1 MFQKNETCITFFS
14 LYGLILALTDT
25 HKWLILWLKGGDFS
39 SQTTGFRSKKKKK
52 VIKVSFFCTHFSLYV
67 EYCINLYCILV
78 KLLEDYGFSVAMVYR
93 TNVWVAENLTRFST
107 TQTLHKYLIFLYN
120 LYVKKA
126 FHYFFQIRKPTNY
139 CLTILAEPKVPPQS
153 PRNPRKQPPLTSNLS
168 PLTLSAHHHP
178 LPPQAAPQVCTN
190 RTFSKVVEARSYSEH

>member
-1 MFQKNETCITFFS
+1 M
-14 LYGLILALTDT
+14 
-25 HKWLILWLKGGDFS
+25 
-39 SQTTGFRSKKKKK
+39 
-52 VIKVSFFCTHFSLYV
+52 IKVSFFCTHFSLYV

-78 KLLEDYGFSVAMVYR
+78 KLLETYGFSVDMVYR
-93 TNVWVAENLTRFST
+93 TNVWVVENLTRRSSVLLLRLVRFST
-107 TQTLHKYLIFLYN
+107 TQTLHTYLIFLYN